1 MKVFIVICAWETNT
15 HARMNLYEISTFNL
29 CWSWSVSQFSTC
41 MSLLKHVC
49 QRHSLN
55 SQTDSQMYTFLDQVN
70 WQFVQ
75 ILMASKFES
84 KLRALETD
92 DIKRKTYLF
101 PVHGKSKS
109 ALYCFVVFFSFG
121 FCHLCPVHKNA
132 QPPITAILFTYL
144 LHALIVNVKCRMDF
158 DLKENPISACSLIS
172 WNTILPMEHA
182 LTSVNMQ
189 ENVTSLWLLW
199 KSLTFPDLYW
209 NSLTC

>member
-1 MKVFIVICAWETNT
+1 MKVFIVICAWETNN
-15 HARMNLYEISTFNL
+15 HARMNLYEISTFNS

-55 SQTDSQMYTFLDQVN
+55 SQTDSQMYTFLDLVN

-92 DIKRKTYLF
+92 DIKRKTSLF

-109 ALYCFVVFFSFG
+109 ALYCFVVFSLLVF
-121 FCHLCPVHKNA
+121 
-132 QPPITAILFTYL
+132 AICVRYTKMP
-144 LHALIVNVKCRMDF
+144 N
-158 DLKENPISACSLIS
+158 
-172 WNTILPMEHA
+172 LP
-182 LTSVNMQ
+182 
-189 ENVTSLWLLW
+189 
-199 KSLTFPDLYW
+199 
-209 NSLTC
+209 

>member
-29 CWSWSVSQFSTC
+29 CWSWSVSQFSAC

-92 DIKRKTYLF
+92 DINERLI
-101 PVHGKSKS
+101 
-109 ALYCFVVFFSFG
+109 CF
-121 FCHLCPVHKNA
+121 
-132 QPPITAILFTYL
+132 LFTENLNL
-144 LHALIVNVKCRMDF
+144 LCIVSWFFLFWFLPSVSCTQKC
-158 DLKENPISACSLIS
+158 P
-172 WNTILPMEHA
+172 
-182 LTSVNMQ
+182 TSHHSHPLHLFITCIDRECKMQ
-189 ENVTSLWLLW
+189 NGFWS
-199 KSLTFPDLYW
+199 
-209 NSLTC
+209 

>member
-15 HARMNLYEISTFNL
+15 HARMNLYEISTFNS

-41 MSLLKHVC
+41 MNLLKHVC

-75 ILMASKFES
+75 ILMAAKFES

-92 DIKRKTYLF
+92 DIKRKTSLF

-109 ALYCFVVFFSFG
+109 ALYCFVVFSLLVFAICVLYTKMPNLPS
-121 FCHLCPVHKNA
+121 
-132 QPPITAILFTYL
+132 QP
-144 LHALIVNVKCRMDF
+144 
-158 DLKENPISACSLIS
+158 SSSLIYYMHWS
-172 WNTILPMEHA
+172 WM
-182 LTSVNMQ
+182 
-189 ENVTSLWLLW
+189 
-199 KSLTFPDLYW
+199 
-209 NSLTC
+209 

>member
-15 HARMNLYEISTFNL
+15 HARMNLYEISTFNS

-92 DIKRKTYLF
+92 DIKRKTSLF

-109 ALYCFVVFFSFG
+109 ALYCFVVFSLLVFAICVRYTKMPNLPS
-121 FCHLCPVHKNA
+121 
-132 QPPITAILFTYL
+132 QP
-144 LHALIVNVKCRMDF
+144 
-158 DLKENPISACSLIS
+158 SSSLIYYMHWS
-172 WNTILPMEHA
+172 WM
-182 LTSVNMQ
+182 
-189 ENVTSLWLLW
+189 
-199 KSLTFPDLYW
+199 
-209 NSLTC
+209 

>member
-101 PVHGKSKS
+101 PVHEKSKS
-109 ALYCFVVFFSFG
+109 ALYCFVVFSLLVFAI
-121 FCHLCPVHKNA
+121 CHLLPSV
-132 QPPITAILFTYL
+132 
-144 LHALIVNVKCRMDF
+144 LHALIVNVKYRMDF